1 MADDVEKK
9 IREMT
14 DFRKLF
20 MSSIV
25 SALALV
31 VGLFWNDAIRSAIEE
46 ILPQGEGLFYKF
58 VAAVMVTVIVVLII
72 YFFAHSQKV
81 AEKRMKELKERRM
94 IFKEKITVKKPG
106 RKKGLFF

>member
-1 MADDVEKK
+1 MADVDKK
-9 IREMT
+9 IKEMT

-20 MSSIV
+20 LSSIV

-31 VGLFWNDAIRSAIEE
+31 VGLFWNDAIKDAIDD

-58 VAAVMVTVIVVLII
+58 VAAIFVTVLVVVII

-81 AEKRMKELKERRM
+81 AEKRLSELR
-94 IFKEKITVKKPG
+94 EKREKRFRDMTKRK
-106 RKKGLFF
+106 KKGLFF